1 MQQTQEGDVTSDKYE
16 SSLPVLHPYMH
27 GDMTPGREF
36 ALVFALGLQFPSL
49 SFVVQGT
56 MLAWLPAYNLLVVLI
71 VNYQI
76 R

>member
-36 ALVFALGLQFPSL
+36 ALVFAVGLQFLSL
-49 SFVVQGT
+49 RFVDQET
-56 MLAWLPAYNLLVVLI
+56 MLA
-71 VNYQI
+71 
-76 R
+76 